1 MSRQTIEGFYFDDA
15 AVAATAAK
23 EAETVKYIRSKT
35 NFERIDAVYAI
46 YTKLIDNNV
55 FSTAVGYSFLAELYR
70 ILSESGR
77 YSESDLPKI
86 YISVKQT
93 DTQKVSASSAD
104 ITDRLSEEELSA
116 EEEARIVEAVHKR
129 TQSLKDTSRTQ
140 VRNIREMYRDKQR
153 NYKIV
158 IAVLA
163 AVIIGMLAMVYF
175 SDSSPLLDAEQQVLD
190 KYSAWQEELQL
201 QEQELKAWEADLLER
216 EQRLSE

>member
-15 AVAATAAK
+15 AVAAIAAK
-23 EAETVKYIRSKT
+23 EAETVRYIRSKT
-35 NFERIDAVYAI
+35 DFAKAETVYAI

-55 FSTAVGYSFLAELYR
+55 FSTEVGYTFLAELYH
-70 ILSESGR
+70 LLQASGG
-77 YSESDLPKI
+77 YQENELPKI
-86 YISVKQT
+86 YISSKSAGKQT
-93 DTQKVSASSAD
+93 QKTIESDDT
-104 ITDRLSEEELSA
+104 EELSA

-129 TQSLKDTSRTQ
+129 TRSLQDNSKTQ
-140 VRNIREMYRDKQR
+140 VRNIREMYRDKLK

-158 IAVLA
+158 IGVLA
-163 AVIIGMLAMVYF
+163 VVIIGMIAMVYF

-216 EQRLSE
+216 EKHLSK

>member
-1 MSRQTIEGFYFDDA
+1 LSRQTIEGFYFDDA
-15 AVAATAAK
+15 TVAATAAK
-23 EAETVKYIRSKT
+23 ESETVKYIRSKT

-55 FSTAVGYSFLAELYR
+55 FSTAVGYSFLAELYQ

>member
-23 EAETVKYIRSKT
+23 ESETVKYIRSKT

-77 YSESDLPKI
+77 YSEPDLPKI
-86 YISVKQT
+86 YISVKQNG
-93 DTQKVSASSAD
+93 TQKVSASSAD